1 MVKPRYQREKVQRSK
16 VEHRRH
22 GGKRPLPEPDEEE
35 AQPASLSP
43 ASVPTTSL
51 ERRHFPRQRQQ
62 QQQIVL
68 GRGGAG
74 VDCDEYWPA
83 PAPAQYHVQ
92 THQQQGAYY
101 STMAYY
107 DVGAGADSSATSSH
121 QRPGHLGA
129 AAVPPAPAGSHRQ
142 ATPEAGT
149 GTGTAAAATA
159 GQTVEV
165 QGGTNLYDP
174 IHENMHVYNLSEHR
188 KILFRNIYLY
198 M

>member
-1 MVKPRYQREKVQRSK
+1 

-22 GGKRPLPEPDEEE
+22 GGKRPLLPEPDDEE

-43 ASVPTTSL
+43 ASVPTISL
-51 ERRHFPRQRQQ
+51 ERHFPRRR

-74 VDCDEYWPA
+74 VDHDEYWSALAPA
-83 PAPAQYHVQ
+83 PAPALYHVQ

>member
-22 GGKRPLPEPDEEE
+22 GGKRPLPEPDDEE

-43 ASVPTTSL
+43 ASVPTISL
-51 ERRHFPRQRQQ
+51 ERHFPRRR

-74 VDCDEYWPA
+74 VDHDEYWSAPA
-83 PAPAQYHVQ
+83 PAPALYHVQ

-121 QRPGHLGA
+121 QRPGHLAA
-129 AAVPPAPAGSHRQ
+129 AAVLPRPLDLIGRRLRKLELELELLLLPRLARQ
-142 ATPEAGT
+142 WRCK
-149 GTGTAAAATA
+149 
-159 GQTVEV
+159 EV
-165 QGGTNLYDP
+165 LTCMIQSTKTCMY
-174 IHENMHVYNLSEHR
+174 I
-188 KILFRNIYLY
+188 I
-198 M
+198 

>member
-1 MVKPRYQREKVQRSK
+1 M
-16 VEHRRH
+16 EHRRH
-22 GGKRPLPEPDEEE
+22 GGKRPLPEPDDEE

-43 ASVPTTSL
+43 ASVPTISL
-51 ERRHFPRQRQQ
+51 EHNFPRRR

-107 DVGAGADSSATSSH
+107 DVGAGSSATSSH
-121 QRPGHLGA
+121 QRRPDHLA
-129 AAVPPAPAGSHRQ
+129 TAAVPPAAAGSHQQ

-149 GTGTAAAATA
+149 AAGVATA
-159 GQTVEV
+159 GQAVEV
-165 QGGTNLYDP
+165 QEQGTNLYDP
-174 IHENMHVYNLSEHR
+174 IHENMHVYNLSNHR
-188 KILFRNIYLY
+188 KILFRNIYTY
-198 M
+198 MKEYG